1 MILTIYIGNLQLS
14 VMKISFGTFFVYV
27 NVNIKNKQI
36 MISQFTKSKPTEIDW
51 ATEYSVLALNLST
64 MQFENTSMIGP
75 KSKISLNIYLNSADH
90 SEEVAEMAKKVNA
103 TFLLY
108 TTDHWCVGFVEEYE

>member
-1 MILTIYIGNLQLS
+1 MNILNYRN
-14 VMKISFGTFFVYV
+14 FD
-27 NVNIKNKQI
+27 
-36 MISQFTKSKPTEIDW
+36 KPTEIDW
-51 ATEYSVLALNLST
+51 ATDYSVLALNLST

-90 SEEVAEMAKKVNA
+90 SEDVAEMAKKANA

-108 TTDHWCVGFVEEYE
+108 TYNHWCVGFVEEYE